1 MEDAQKWVF
10 VPNRVN
16 HYEFERPLKILYHNA
31 SLFSSPTGVHHYE
44 SYQVKLV
51 GASFGVFVPNRGLTI
66 MNVVNYDYWTHMF
79 VFPSP
84 TRVTHYELT
93 CARIMPEDLKICFR
107 PLQGLT
113 IMNAR
118 LMSGFLTISMGFR
131 PQQGLTIM
139 NRSTKHRHYLTR
151 SRFPSPT
158 GVNHYEFKTEKFQH

>member
-31 SLFSSPTGVHHYE
+31 SLFSSPTGVNHYE

-113 IMNAR
+113 IMN
-118 LMSGFLTISMGFR
+118 
-131 PQQGLTIM
+131 
-139 NRSTKHRHYLTR
+139 RSTKHRHYLTR

>member
-31 SLFSSPTGVHHYE
+31 SLFSSPTGVNHYE

-84 TRVTHYELT
+84 TGVNHYECKANEWVL
-93 CARIMPEDLKICFR
+93 DHFD
-107 PLQGLT
+107 G
-113 IMNAR
+113 
-118 LMSGFLTISMGFR
+118 
-131 PQQGLTIM
+131 
-139 NRSTKHRHYLTR
+139 
-151 SRFPSPT
+151 FPSPT
-158 GVNHYEFKTEKFQH
+158 GVNHYESVYKTSSLSDTVSVSVPYRG